1 MTDINEVIKVIGEV
15 KSLRRSG
22 WIKRNVSLPESDA
35 DHQWG
40 VAFLA
45 LLYAD
50 EALDKLKCLKLALV
64 HDIQECICGD
74 FTLVDE
80 ITPEQKHQLELAAIT
95 EIARRLNFPELADL
109 FDEFEEQKTAEAK
122 FVKGLDKLETVC
134 QAQYYDNH
142 KQAPAPLIPE
152 FKSYAERTVKDE
164 TAKRL
169 LSEIV

>member
-1 MTDINEVIKVIGEV
+1 MTDINEVIKVIGSV

-22 WIKRNVSLPESDA
+22 WIKRNVSVPESDA

-40 VAFLA
+40 VAFLV

-50 EALDKLKCLKLALV
+50 DALDKLKCLKLALV
-64 HDIQECICGD
+64 HDVQECICGD
-74 FTLVDE
+74 FTPVDGV
-80 ITPEQKHQLELAAIT
+80 TPEYKHQLELAAIK
-95 EIARRLNFPELADL
+95 EIAKRLEFPELVDL
-109 FDEFEEQKTAEAK
+109 FEEFEEQKTAEAK
-122 FVKGLDKLETVC
+122 FVKGLDKLEAVC

-142 KQAPAPLIPE
+142 QQPPAPLIPE
-152 FKSYAERTVKDE
+152 FKSHAEKVIKDE